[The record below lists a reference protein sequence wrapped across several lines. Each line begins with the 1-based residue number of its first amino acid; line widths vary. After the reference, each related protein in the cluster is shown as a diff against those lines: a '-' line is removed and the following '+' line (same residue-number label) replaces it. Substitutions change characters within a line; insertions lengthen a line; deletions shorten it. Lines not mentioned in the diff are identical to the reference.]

1 MATLPDGNVI
11 TVTAS
16 GTLSGNKSIQVV
28 MKFRD
33 RHTSTTQSLAGT
45 LADVGSLKLD
55 LDVQEDTD
63 NVTDFVYNCS
73 EFSFSMFSTF
83 GDGTSFGPF
92 LHDLLLTDLILVEV
106 TYDTFNKDVFLALKT
121 DVSYDEL
128 QRRFAV
134 KCFTPFKFTNQV
146 TEYATAGS
154 KLISLSYNDGTP
166 YSYTGITCRD
176 LLDSY
181 LKTIGASTSVNKIQ
195 SSFTKTATD
204 VLGTSGGSS
213 DVFHM
218 FVQSKGGHSSLPTLI
233 LDTGDRFLADTF
245 ERARSII
252 LKLGIVESAIIG
264 SLFGENF
271 YVRRDYNG
279 SDTDYKAN
287 IALSDLED
295 FKIKFNSPNIKS
307 ISILANNIGS
317 STPSTATTTVDASA
331 TKLMDVNVGLFAN
344 SQKLND
350 TTPQAAT
357 VTDPRGSYNESDA
370 GLTLGNK
377 ALDIYKR
384 IFGVGT
390 STLFSF
396 TVLGTEKIKP
406 YQYIELNTSISDFV
420 VADSISIKG
429 NNKIR
434 PSSIEYDLKSNKI
447 KVEAYSI
454 N

>member
-1 MATLPDGNVI
+1 MATLPSGNVI

-16 GTLSGNKSIQVV
+16 GTLSGNKSIEVV

-33 RHTSTTQSLAGT
+33 RHTSTTQSLTGT
-45 LADVGSLKLD
+45 LSDVGSLKLD

-63 NVTDFVYNCS
+63 NITDFVYNCA

-92 LHDLLLTDLILVEV
+92 LNDLLLTDLIQVEV

-128 QRRFAV
+128 QRTFSV

-146 TEYATAGS
+146 TAYTTAAS
-154 KLISLSYNDGTP
+154 KLISLSYNDGTA
-166 YSYTGITCRD
+166 YSYTGITYRD
-176 LLDSY
+176 L
-181 LKTIGASTSVNKIQ
+181 STSVNKIQ
-195 SSFTKTATD
+195 SSFTKVAGDIT
-204 VLGTSGGSS
+204 GTSGSAS

-218 FVQSKGGHSSLPTLI
+218 FVQSKGSHASLPSLI
-233 LDTGDRFLADTF
+233 LDTSNKFLVDTF
-245 ERARSII
+245 ERARSVVLRMGII
-252 LKLGIVESAIIG
+252 ESAIIG

-271 YVRRDYNG
+271 YVRRDYN
-279 SDTDYKAN
+279 TDDAFEAD
-287 IALSDLED
+287 ITSSDLED

-317 STPSTATTTVDASA
+317 SDTATATTTVDASA

-350 TTPQAAT
+350 TGVQAAT
-357 VTDPRGSYNESDA
+357 VTNPRGSYKESDA
-370 GLTLGNK
+370 GLTLGDD
-377 ALDIYKR
+377 AIAIYKK

-406 YQYIELNTSISDFV
+406 YQHIKLNTSISDFV
-420 VADSISIKG
+420 DS
-429 NNKIR
+429 NNNVVR

>member
-11 TVTAS
+11 TITAS

-28 MKFRD
+28 MKLRD
-33 RHTSTTQSLAGT
+33 RHTSTTQSLTGT
-45 LADVGSLKLD
+45 LSDVGNLKLD
-55 LDVQEDTD
+55 LDVQEDSD
-63 NVTDFVYNCS
+63 NINDFVYNCA

-92 LHDLLLTDLILVEV
+92 LNDLLLTDLIQVEV
-106 TYDTFNKDVFLALKT
+106 TYGGFNKDVFLALKT

-128 QRRFAV
+128 KRTFAV

-146 TEYATAGS
+146 TEYATASS
-154 KLISLSYNDGTP
+154 KLISLSYNDGTV
-166 YSYTGITCRD
+166 YNYTGITCRD

-204 VLGTSGGSS
+204 VLDTSGGSS

-218 FVQSKGGHSSLPTLI
+218 FVQSKGVHSSLPTLI
-233 LDTGDRFLADTF
+233 LDTTNRFLADTF

-279 SDTDYKAN
+279 SDTDYKAD
-287 IALSDLED
+287 ITSSDLED

-317 STPSTATTTVDASA
+317 SESSTAIATVDVSA
-331 TKLMDVNVGLFAN
+331 TKLMDVNIGLFAN
-344 SQKLND
+344 TQKLND

-357 VTDPRGSYNESDA
+357 VTDPRGLYDESDA
-370 GLTLGNK
+370 GLTLGDN
-377 ALDIYKR
+377 AIAIYKK

-406 YQYIELNTSISDFV
+406 YQYIELDTAISDFV
-420 VADSISIKG
+420 DSN

>member
-1 MATLPDGNVI
+1 MATLPFGNIV
-11 TVTAS
+11 TVTSS

-28 MKFRD
+28 MKFTD
-33 RHTSTTQSLAGT
+33 RHTSSTQSLTGT
-45 LADVGSLKLD
+45 LSDVGSIKLD
-55 LDVQEDTD
+55 LDVQEDSD
-63 NVTDFVYNCS
+63 NINDFVYNCA
-73 EFSFSMFSTF
+73 EFNFSMFSNF
-83 GDGTSFGPF
+83 GDGTSFGLF
-92 LHDLLLTDLILVEV
+92 LNDLLVTDLIQVEV

-128 QRRFAV
+128 KRTFSI

-146 TEYATAGS
+146 TAYATAGS

-166 YSYTGITCRD
+166 YSYTGITYRD

-181 LKTIGASTSVNKIQ
+181 LKTIGANTSVNKIQ
-195 SSFTKTATD
+195 SSFTKTASD

-218 FVQSKGGHSSLPTLI
+218 FVQSKGSHSSLPTLI
-233 LDTGDRFLADTF
+233 LDTGNRFLVDTF
-245 ERARSII
+245 ERARSAV
-252 LKLGIVESAIIG
+252 LRMGIVESAIIG

-271 YVRRDYNG
+271 YVRRDYN
-279 SDTDYKAN
+279 TDDAFEAD
-287 IALSDLED
+287 ITSSDLED
-295 FKIKFNSPNIKS
+295 FKIKFNNPNIKS

-317 STPSTATTTVDASA
+317 STPSTAISTVDASA
-331 TKLMDVNVGLFAN
+331 TKIMDVNVGLFAN

-350 TTPQAAT
+350 TLPQTAT
-357 VTDPRGSYNESDA
+357 VTDPRGIYQESDA
-370 GLTLGNK
+370 GLNLGNK
-377 ALDIYKR
+377 AISIYKR

-406 YQYIELNTSISDFV
+406 YQHINLNTSISDFV
-420 VADSISIKG
+420 DSN
-429 NNKIR
+429 NNKVR

>member
-1 MATLPDGNVI
+1 MATLPSGNVI

-16 GTLSGNKSIQVV
+16 GTLSGNKSIEVV

-33 RHTSTTQSLAGT
+33 RHTSTTQSLTGT
-45 LADVGSLKLD
+45 LSDVGSLKLD

-63 NVTDFVYNCS
+63 NITDFVYNCA

-92 LHDLLLTDLILVEV
+92 LNDLLLTDLIQVEV

-128 QRRFAV
+128 QRTFSV

-146 TEYATAGS
+146 TAYTTASS
-154 KLISLSYNDGTP
+154 KLISLSYNDGTA
-166 YSYTGITCRD
+166 YSYTGITYRD

-181 LKTIGASTSVNKIQ
+181 LTTIGASTSVNKIQ
-195 SSFTKTATD
+195 SSFTKVAGDIT
-204 VLGTSGGSS
+204 GTSGSAS

-218 FVQSKGGHSSLPTLI
+218 FVQNKGSHASLPSLI
-233 LDTGDRFLADTF
+233 LDTGNKFLVDTF
-245 ERARSII
+245 ERARSVVLRMGII
-252 LKLGIVESAIIG
+252 ESAIIG

-271 YVRRDYNG
+271 YVRRDYN
-279 SDTDYKAN
+279 TDDAFEAD
-287 IALSDLED
+287 ITSSDLED

-317 STPSTATTTVDASA
+317 SDAATATTTVDASA

-350 TTPQAAT
+350 TGVQAAT
-357 VTDPRGSYNESDA
+357 VTDPRGLYKESDA
-370 GLTLGNK
+370 GLTLGDD
-377 ALDIYKR
+377 AIAIYKK

-406 YQYIELNTSISDFV
+406 YQHIKLNTSISDFV
-420 VADSISIKG
+420 DS
-429 NNKIR
+429 NNNVVR